1 MNYKSLIYCILGVVV
16 TLVAVALGRA
26 RGAHF
31 GDIYEFVFFA
41 GIALYLLIYRPMAK
55 YNAGW
60 KRYEILFC
68 LFMILNVIY
77 RLMQMLKIE

>member
-1 MNYKSLIYCILGVVV
+1 MKYKSLIYSILGVIV
-16 TLVAVALGRA
+16 TLVAIAFGRT

-41 GIALYLLIYRPMAK
+41 GITLYLLTFRPMTK
-55 YNAGW
+55 YNTGW

-77 RLMQMLKIE
+77 SLMQMLKIE